1 METINIDETF
11 PQTLRL
17 LWVFQRLTG
26 VYAAE
31 DGVDL
36 SMSGDD
42 AFALLDTIRATLY
55 HEAEAHNRTAGLWP
69 KP

>member
-1 METINIDETF
+1 MEAINIDETF

-17 LWVFQRLTG
+17 LCAFQSLSG

-31 DGVDL
+31 NGLDL
-36 SMSGDD
+36 SVSGDD

-55 HEAEAHNRTAGLWP
+55 HEAEAHNRTAGP
-69 KP
+69 